1 MNTTAYSYIRCSTKE
16 QLKGNTVARQLEAA
30 EAYAKKN
37 GLFLSEQGYEDLG
50 ISAFHG
56 KNLEEGSDFFALITA
71 IEKHVIPEGST
82 LIIESLDRLSRDF
95 ITKSLPMFMRILNA
109 GVRVVTLSD
118 GKLYDKNS
126 VNKNPMDLMFSIM
139 VLSRANE
146 ESEMKRI
153 RISDAWQKAQKKA
166 GDKFKIA
173 NSYPNWLSL
182 EDDKFS
188 VIKPKAELVK
198 WIFQRSLAGDSTGK
212 IARTL
217 NTQKKLTPNGK
228 AWVQTTIKFLLKNP
242 AVIGEYHAGKREKG
256 KKVKT
261 GHIVKGYY
269 PAIISENDFYR
280 VQAKFKLNPTKI
292 GRPQKEDANLFSGI
306 IKCPYCHGSMGI
318 NNAKESGSF
327 ICWNSVN
334 GGCLRVAIPVNFIER
349 AVVGSTGQIA
359 ESMAVAELDLEKIE
373 KIEGEVAEIKKKVAN
388 LVRLV
393 ADGADVEEA
402 ADLIKSLRKTQL
414 EKETKLKQERSI
426 DEFKKT
432 QADKTVLK
440 VFSNDSTNTKARLAM
455 IPHIRRYVKL
465 VEPYFVGDS
474 FDAYKK
480 AQAKLIDKGLSGGA
494 FQHILRKQFDV
505 PNIQYVKITFAGP
518 VRVGK
523 KAITSC
529 VVKRSDNDI
538 TLPF

>member
-30 EAYAKKN
+30 EKYAKEH
-37 GLFLSEQGYEDLG
+37 GLFLSPQGYEDLG

-71 IEKHVIPEGST
+71 IEKHVIPVGST

-153 RISDAWQKAQKKA
+153 RIADAWKKAQAKA
-166 GDKFKIA
+166 GTKKIA
-173 NSYPNWLSL
+173 NNYPNWLTL
-182 EDDKFS
+182 EDNKFS
-188 VIKPKAELVK
+188 VIKRNAELVQ
-198 WIFQRSLAGDSTGK
+198 WIFKRFLAGDGCGK
-212 IARTL
+212 LARRM
-217 NTQKKLTPNGK
+217 NTENKLTPTGK
-228 AWVQTTIKFLLKNP
+228 KWVQTSVKFLLKNP
-242 AVIGEYHAGKREKG
+242 SVIGEYHAGKREKG

-261 GHIVKGYY
+261 GQIVKDYY
-269 PAIISENDFYR
+269 PAIISEEDFYR
-280 VQAKFKLNPTKI
+280 VQAKFKLNPTKM

-359 ESMAVAELDLEKIE
+359 ESMAVAELDLVKIE
-373 KIEGEVAEIKKKVAN
+373 KLEGEVAEVKKKVAN

-393 ADGADVEEA
+393 ADGAEVEEVS
-402 ADLIKSLRKTQL
+402 DLINSLKKTQL
-414 EKETKLKQERSI
+414 EKETLLKQERSI
-426 DEFKKT
+426 DAFRKA
-432 QADKTVLK
+432 QADNTVLK
-440 VFSNDSTNTKARLAM
+440 VFSNDSTKTKARLAM

-465 VEPYFVGDS
+465 VEPYFVGDR
-474 FDAYKK
+474 FTDYKR
-480 AQAKLIDKGLSGGA
+480 AQTKLIDKGQSGGA
-494 FQHILRKQFDV
+494 FQHTLRKQFDV

-518 VRVGK
+518 VKVGMK
-523 KAITSC
+523 VVSSC
-529 VVKRSDNDI
+529 IVKRNDNDV